1 MLLIIKIILY
11 KAILNFVGI
20 CQMIDI
26 FMDPSISE
34 TIILILELLFFV

>member
-1 MLLIIKIILY
+1 MLLITKIILY
-11 KAILNFVGI
+11 KAMLNFVG
-20 CQMIDI
+20 IDI